1 LLTINNKDLSTAET
15 ERMDERAAIL
25 EFDAGW
31 PRVIAESEARRSL
44 AHERWICDQGGGN
57 GWMSPPKADKLPV

>member
-1 LLTINNKDLSTAET
+1 
-15 ERMDERAAIL
+15 MDERAAIL

-44 AHERWICDQGGGN
+44 AHERWIREQGGET
-57 GWMSPPKADKLPV
+57 GWMTPPRADPLPV